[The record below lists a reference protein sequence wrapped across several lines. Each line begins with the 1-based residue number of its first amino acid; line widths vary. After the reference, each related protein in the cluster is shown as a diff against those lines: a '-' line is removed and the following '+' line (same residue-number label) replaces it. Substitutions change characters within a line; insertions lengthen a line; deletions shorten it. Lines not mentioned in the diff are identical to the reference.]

1 MKLLHIV
8 ATPRTHQSNTMRI
21 ATAYLENMR
30 ANHVDLSVD
39 TINLFMQ
46 DLPAVVGDN
55 IEAKYTLMAHRPVDK
70 RHQESWRQIE
80 CLIEQFLS
88 ADIYL
93 ISTPMWNL
101 TVPYMLK
108 YYIDAIVQPGYLF
121 TYTKQGPV
129 GLVQDKKMICI
140 TTHGGD
146 YSAHSPFHAFNFL
159 EPYLRA
165 IFGFVGITDIQF
177 ISAEPMDS
185 STERRE
191 AAIATAIAKAR
202 QLAAGPDL
210 HFLEAAMAV
219 ENEAAFA

>member
-1 MKLLHIV
+1 MKLLHVI

-21 ATAYLENMR
+21 ATAYLERLR
-30 ANHVDLSVD
+30 ADYVDLSVD

-46 DLPAVVGDN
+46 DLPAVNGDN
-55 IEAKYTLMAHRPVDK
+55 IEAKYTLMAQRPVDK
-70 RHQESWRQIE
+70 LHQESWRQIE

-146 YSAHSPFHAFNFL
+146 YSAPSPFHAFNFL

-165 IFGFVGITDIQF
+165 IFGFVGIMDIQF
-177 ISAEPMDS
+177 ISAQPMDN

-191 AAIATAIAKAR
+191 AAIATAIAEAR

-210 HFLEAAMAV
+210 HFPEAAMAV
-219 ENEAAFA
+219 ENQAAFA